1 MPSPQPD
8 NAEHLGRLRRLR
20 ILQELARIAPLP
32 MGERAL
38 LNRLINDRELQPTIE
53 RIRDSIAY
61 LAAHG
66 LVQIVRVDH
75 LEWVAAHITDDGQ
88 HWLQS
93 PEDYGLDIY
102 NPDYQPPELPAA
114 YNGRVSSIDTL
125 PAETRAWLEGELI
138 QRNFTSYTDLTNLLR
153 QQGLEISRSA
163 VGRYAKR
170 LKERVA
176 NYRDKADMVKSLAG
190 VFEDD
195 APAIMQGAMGTAVTA
210 VLDAIEEGEYNQGK
224 ESLSSLV
231 KALPALGKGF
241 RDAEQHKIEQAARRK
256 TIDEAA
262 QVGQEAAIAAGLD
275 DQQAKF
281 WREKFL
287 KGM

>member
-1 MPSPQPD
+1 MPSNSASTEQ
-8 NAEHLGRLRRLR
+8 HLDKLRRLR
-20 ILQELARIAPLP
+20 ILQELGRVQPLP

-38 LNRLINDRELQPTIE
+38 LNVLLTDRELTPTVE
-53 RIRDSIAY
+53 RIRDSIDY
-61 LAAHG
+61 LAAHN
-66 LVQIVRVDH
+66 LVEPIAVDA
-75 LEWVAAHITDDGQ
+75 LEWRAARLTDAGR
-88 HWLQS
+88 HWLNS
-93 PEDYGLDIY
+93 DADHDLDIY
-102 NPDYQPPELPAA
+102 NPGYQPPELPAA

-125 PAETRAWLEGELI
+125 PPETRAWLEQELI
-138 QRNFTSYTDLTNLLR
+138 GRNFSRYSELTDLLR

-176 NYRDKADMVKSLAG
+176 NYKEKAEMVKSLAG
-190 VFEDD
+190 VFDDD

-210 VLDAIEEGEYNQGK
+210 VLDAIEQGEYNDAND
-224 ESLSSLV
+224 SLAGLV

-241 RDAEQHKIEQAARRK
+241 REAEKHKIEQAARRK

-262 QVGQEAAIAAGLD
+262 QVGHDAAVAAGMD
-275 DQQAKF
+275 DEQARF